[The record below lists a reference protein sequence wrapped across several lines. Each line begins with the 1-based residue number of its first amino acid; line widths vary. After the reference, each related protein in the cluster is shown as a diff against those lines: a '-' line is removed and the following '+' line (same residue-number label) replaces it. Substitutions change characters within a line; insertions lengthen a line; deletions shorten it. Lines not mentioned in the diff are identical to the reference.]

1 MKIALVH
8 TTLPNPARRKDN
20 GVTHWV
26 HRLGNHLV
34 EAGHQVTA
42 FSADPRPA
50 EALYDVRP
58 LPAPAW
64 ATQTVLGRALGL
76 PWFLNRIPHRD
87 FDVVSTH
94 GDDHFFFARNR
105 VRSFYGSALGEM
117 LSAVRWRRRASTAL
131 NYPLELLSA
140 ALAPAAV
147 AMSDTTQRHFPF
159 VKRRVE
165 FAVDPR
171 VYHPGPKTPEP
182 TILFVGT
189 VRGRKRGDFLIHL
202 FQTVVRPA
210 VPNARLWMVCDE
222 PVFGAGIVDIG
233 RVATDAEMGELYR
246 SAWVYCLPSTYEGLS
261 LTYLES
267 LASGTAAIFTPAR
280 AAREALGEPPAGL
293 LPADAEYGQA
303 IVRVLTDEAYRHDL
317 EQRAVRRA
325 AFYTWQRTVAGLVR
339 IFEEIRDRSR
349 RARPL
354 PARPDTDSVD

>member
-8 TTLPNPARRKDN
+8 TTLPNPVRRKDN

-34 EAGHQVTA
+34 EAGHEVTA
-42 FSADPRPA
+42 FSADPRPPD
-50 EALYDVRP
+50 ALYAVRP

-64 ATQTVLGRALGL
+64 ATRGVLGRALAL
-76 PWFLNRIPHRD
+76 PWFLNRIPSRD

-94 GDDHFFFARNR
+94 GDDPFFFARNR

-147 AMSDTTQRHFPF
+147 AMSNTTQRHFPF

-165 FAVDPR
+165 FAVDGR
-171 VYHPGPKTPEP
+171 VYHPGAKAKEP

-189 VRGRKRGDFLIHL
+189 VKGRKRGDFLL
-202 FQTVVRPA
+202 DVFQTVVRPA
-210 VPNARLWMVCDE
+210 VPNARLLMVCDE
-222 PVFGAGIVDIG
+222 PVSGEGVVDMG
-233 RVATDAEMGELYR
+233 RVATEADMGELYR

-293 LPADAEYGQA
+293 LPSDEDYGQA
-303 IVRVLTDEAYRHDL
+303 IVRVLSDEVFRQDL
-317 EQRAVRRA
+317 EQRGVRRA
-325 AFYTWQRTVAGLVR
+325 EFYTWQRTVAGLVA
-339 IFEEIRDRSR
+339 IFEEVRDRSR
-349 RARPL
+349 KARPAL
-354 PARPDTDSVD
+354 ARHKTDSVD